1 MTAQIFN
8 QRWQELLL
16 TLLKL
21 DTQSP
26 METGHPSKIRESLE
40 LIAAQAQECG
50 LAVAYFE
57 APPQSSLDNR
67 YVPLTVKEAAAS
79 LGKDFFE
86 SQPSMVL
93 RAGEPRH
100 FTHTLV
106 LNFHIDTVAG
116 VWEPSFVDGRFI
128 ARGAADAKGPGLA
141 GLAGIAHVMKEDPDI
156 FRETQ
161 VLVHCVAGEE
171 GGSMGVYGTRLLIE
185 NGYVGR
191 LNVFAEP
198 SGGVYFDSATSTMTA
213 RIEVSGKSS
222 TDDAPADGDNAS
234 VMLAFICQ
242 KMAGTLGEFFEE
254 SGRRMC
260 VGGLNTGNSHNRVY
274 GSGTLWFN
282 FAYSDLETAQTI
294 ESRVREAFDEAI
306 ADFERQFSSSS
317 LFSRSAA
324 NASHITR
331 LTWTKRRLP
340 TLQNRDPEMERLL
353 NKAGLTRCPP
363 DRADAAF
370 TCDAIWAQGEGRY
383 AIVFGPGELTANRA
397 HAEGEFIAVAE
408 LESYATAIATLVRE
422 FAANHSAGQ
431 SLTHNGV
438 NACTGQ

>member
-16 TLLKL
+16 SLLKL

-26 METGHPSKIRESLE
+26 METGHASKIREALE
-40 LIAAQAQECG
+40 LIAARAQECG
-50 LAVAYFE
+50 LAIAYFE
-57 APPQSSLDNR
+57 APPESAFDNP
-67 YVPLTVKEAAAS
+67 YVPLTVKEVADGM
-79 LGKDFFE
+79 GKEFTE

-93 RAGEPRH
+93 RAGKPQP
-100 FTHTLV
+100 FANTLV
-106 LNFHIDTVAG
+106 LNFHVDTVAG
-116 VWEPSFVDGRFI
+116 VWEPSFDDDRFV
-128 ARGAADAKGPGLA
+128 ARGAVDAKGPGLA
-141 GLAGIAHVMKEDPDI
+141 ALAGIAYLMKEAPET
-156 FRETQ
+156 FRDTQ

-171 GGSMGVYGTRLLIE
+171 GGSMGVYGTRVLIE
-185 NGYVGR
+185 SGYVGR

-213 RIEVSGKSS
+213 RIEVSGKGS
-222 TDDAPADGDNAS
+222 TDDAPANGDNAS
-234 VMLAFICQ
+234 VILGFICQ
-242 KMAGTLGEFFEE
+242 KMARTLTEFFEE

-282 FAYSDLETAQTI
+282 FSYSDLETAQAI

-324 NASHITR
+324 NVRQITR
-331 LTWTKRRLP
+331 LTWTKRGLP
-340 TLQNRDPEMERLL
+340 TLQNRDPEMEQLL
-353 NKAGLTRCPP
+353 NRAGLTRCPP
-363 DRADAAF
+363 ARADAAF

-383 AIVFGPGELTANRA
+383 AIVFGPGDLTANRA

-408 LESYATAIATLVRE
+408 LESYAATIAALVRE
-422 FAANHSAGQ
+422 FAAKRAV
-431 SLTHNGV
+431 V
-438 NACTGQ
+438 NA